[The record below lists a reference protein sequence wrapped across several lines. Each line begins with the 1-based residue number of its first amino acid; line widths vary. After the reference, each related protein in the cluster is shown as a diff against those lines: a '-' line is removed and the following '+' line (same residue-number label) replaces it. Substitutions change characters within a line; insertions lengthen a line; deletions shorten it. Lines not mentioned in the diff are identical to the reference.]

1 MIVESP
7 DFMEW
12 VEVGEDGLYV
22 IDGAPEGTE
31 RKLKEWLERVEEER
45 EQNMPKVDDQKC
57 TKSSF
62 WKE

>member
-22 IDGAPEGTE
+22 IDDAPEGTE
-31 RKLKEWLERVEEER
+31 QKLKEWLERVEEER
-45 EQNMPKVDDQKC
+45 EQNMPKVD
-57 TKSSF
+57 
-62 WKE
+62 E